1 MTRIMAMAAG
11 AALMVLGVATPSLS
25 PSAEAAER
33 ARTPQHQ
40 RAAQAPRQRPTAA
53 KPQRTRQASARP
65 QPQKPTAAR
74 PQRGTASYYAQR
86 FNGRRMANG
95 ARFDARSN
103 SAAHRTLPLGTTA
116 RVTNLENGRSVEVK
130 VEDRGPYSRG
140 RVIDLSPRTA
150 QDLGMKE
157 QGTAEVMVTPI
168 EVPDR
173 DQIIAQR

>member
-11 AALMVLGVATPSLS
+11 AALMVLGVAAPNLS
-25 PSAEAAER
+25 TSADAAER
-33 ARTPQHQ
+33 ARTTQHQ
-40 RAAQAPRQRPTAA
+40 RASNAPRQRPKA
-53 KPQRTRQASARP
+53 ARP
-65 QPQKPTAAR
+65 QQQTPTAAR

-95 ARFDARSN
+95 KRFDARSN

-130 VEDRGPYSRG
+130 VEDRGPYARG

-157 QGTAEVMVTPI
+157 QGTAQVMVTPI

>member
-1 MTRIMAMAAG
+1 MAAG
-11 AALMVLGVATPSLS
+11 AALMVLGVATPNLS
-25 PSAEAAER
+25 TSAEAAER
-33 ARTPQHQ
+33 ARTTQHQ
-40 RAAQAPRQRPTAA
+40 RASNRAQAETDGRPAA
-53 KPQRTRQASARP
+53 AASGHQAAAAA
-65 QPQKPTAAR
+65 PTAAR

-130 VEDRGPYSRG
+130 VEDRGPYSRS

-150 QDLGMKE
+150 QELGMKE
-157 QGTAEVMVTPI
+157 QGTAQVDGDADRGPGPR
-168 EVPDR
+168 PDHR
-173 DQIIAQR
+173 PALTAD